1 MQLLGLLRRE
11 LRSECRQWVDDGD
24 ISEDQ
29 GNRILARYGTRLDD
43 DSDSSL
49 AYKVLVTVALLFV
62 GMAILLLVSANWET
76 IPRAVR
82 MLGLIATTVALNGVG
97 IYQYLQRRE
106 GIGWLFLG
114 GISYGASIML
124 IAQIYHLGEHFPD
137 GLFYWALG
145 VAPMAWLVRSRVIAL
160 LMLAVAMLW
169 LFAEGQFS
177 PPWAM
182 ALFMAVGL
190 TVAVQA
196 RSAGLMLVLA
206 AVGVSW
212 LNLLLGWAY
221 GYPRGPDFEAGHL
234 TLNLGLLALLY
245 ALVCWLGSRSAL
257 HWQRAGSLIG
267 LWTLRGYLLLLLPF
281 TFSEFAEGYLHE
293 QAGLADPGLWL
304 GLLAALLASSLLVF
318 RRLGQ
323 TGGRLL
329 VMLLPF
335 AMLGIHGLLSREDA
349 ALFAVAVNL
358 LALLSAIVLI
368 QEGLRR
374 GLSQFFYSG
383 IALVL
388 ALAVMRYLDL
398 FGDYLGAAAM
408 FLVAAA
414 VLYGA
419 ARYWRRQQRL
429 AGQESGEGQ
438 A

>member
-145 VAPMAWLVRSRVIAL
+145 VAPMAWLVRSRVITL

-206 AVGVSW
+206 AVAVSW

-245 ALVCWLGSRSAL
+245 ALVCWLGSRPAL

-281 TFSEFAEGYLHE
+281 TFSEFSEGYLHE
-293 QAGLADPGLWL
+293 QAGLTDPGLWL
-304 GLLAALLASSLLVF
+304 GLLPALLASSLLVPSGTD
-318 RRLGQ
+318 RR
-323 TGGRLL
+323 
-329 VMLLPF
+329 
-335 AMLGIHGLLSREDA
+335 
-349 ALFAVAVNL
+349 AVA
-358 LALLSAIVLI
+358 
-368 QEGLRR
+368 GH
-374 GLSQFFYSG
+374 
-383 IALVL
+383 
-388 ALAVMRYLDL
+388 
-398 FGDYLGAAAM
+398 AAAI
-408 FLVAAA
+408 
-414 VLYGA
+414 
-419 ARYWRRQQRL
+419 RD
-429 AGQESGEGQ
+429 AGDSWFVESGRCHVVCGGGESAGVVVGHCADSGGLAAWPQ
-438 A
+438 PVLLQRHCPGIGAGGDALSGSVR

>member
-62 GMAILLLVSANWET
+62 GMAILLLVSANWES

-97 IYQYLQRRE
+97 IYQYLRRRE

-145 VAPMAWLVRSRVIAL
+145 VAPMAWLVRSRVITL

-182 ALFMAVGL
+182 ALFMA
-190 TVAVQA
+190 
-196 RSAGLMLVLA
+196 
-206 AVGVSW
+206 
-212 LNLLLGWAY
+212 
-221 GYPRGPDFEAGHL
+221 
-234 TLNLGLLALLY
+234 
-245 ALVCWLGSRSAL
+245 
-257 HWQRAGSLIG
+257 
-267 LWTLRGYLLLLLPF
+267 
-281 TFSEFAEGYLHE
+281 
-293 QAGLADPGLWL
+293 
-304 GLLAALLASSLLVF
+304 
-318 RRLGQ
+318 
-323 TGGRLL
+323 GG
-329 VMLLPF
+329 
-335 AMLGIHGLLSREDA
+335 G
-349 ALFAVAVNL
+349 
-358 LALLSAIVLI
+358 
-368 QEGLRR
+368 
-374 GLSQFFYSG
+374 
-383 IALVL
+383 
-388 ALAVMRYLDL
+388 
-398 FGDYLGAAAM
+398 
-408 FLVAAA
+408 
-414 VLYGA
+414 
-419 ARYWRRQQRL
+419 
-429 AGQESGEGQ
+429 
-438 A
+438 